1 MRPVH
6 WSTRVAIVTALMLGL
21 MVTSLVA
28 APSNRADAAANTAT
42 ITLHVLTCPGNTTK
56 IFANCHDDRLA
67 GVGFTVAG
75 VSRFS
80 DANGVVSW
88 SPGAGTHTIHM
99 FSTDFAEFG
108 KAWVYCKDQTSGDVF
123 VDGRTTTGNVSITTV
138 AGHLT
143 ICDWYNLTP
152 APTVAPRP
160 AVITLHVIECPAT
173 TTDVF
178 GTCHD
183 LNRLAGIGFTVAG
196 VSRFSDTSGI
206 VSWGPSA
213 GTRKIHMFSTDFAN
227 YGVAYVYC
235 RDQTDGDVLF
245 NGRTFTGDVFITT
258 TAGHLTI
265 CDWYNL
271 TAPAAVDP

>member
-6 WSTRVAIVTALMLGL
+6 WSTRIAIVTAMMLGL
-21 MVTSLVA
+21 MLTSLVA
-28 APSNRADAAANTAT
+28 TPSQRTDAAASTAT
-42 ITLHVLTCPGNTTK
+42 ITLHVLTCPANTTK
-56 IFANCHDDRLA
+56 IFANCHDNRLA
-67 GVGFTVAG
+67 GAGFTVAG

-88 SPGAGTHTIHM
+88 GPGAGTHTIHM
-99 FSTDFAEFG
+99 FSSDFAEFG
-108 KAWVYCKDQTSGDVF
+108 KAWVYCKDQTSGAVF

-152 APTVAPRP
+152 APAAPST
-160 AVITLHVIECPAT
+160 AKITLHVIECPAT
-173 TTDVF
+173 TTTLF
-178 GTCHD
+178 ATCHD

-196 VSRFSDTSGI
+196 VSRFSGTNGI
-206 VSWGPSA
+206 VSWGPGA
-213 GTRKIHMFSTDFAN
+213 GTHKIHMFSTDFAN
-227 YGVAYVYC
+227 YGAARVYC
-235 RDQTDGDVLF
+235 RDQVNGEVFFD
-245 NGRTFTGDVFITT
+245 GRTTTGNVTITT

-271 TAPAAVDP
+271 T